1 MKGRVGSRIALM
13 VIVVSLSS
21 GAGCGGGGGGQNGND
36 NQPGETTPTP
46 TRTAISHSTTTP
58 ERTATAERSTT
69 PAETNTPGGS
79 TPAATA
85 TPTGTTASVVF
96 TVTTSAALGFQFT
109 ATYPTGKGSF
119 VGSANGVNC
128 TTASGGIFTKNDQD
142 DGNLIL
148 SVANTSPFTFPIF
161 IVCKFDVAGGQNLQA
176 EDLGITAKEVTDVNG
191 AVGDPDA
198 LTVVGAS

>member
-1 MKGRVGSRIALM
+1 MKGRVGSRIALT
-13 VIVVSLSS
+13 VIVVALSI
-21 GAGCGGGGGGQNGND
+21 GAGCGGGGGGGGQNGND
-36 NQPGETTPTP
+36 NQSGETTPTP
-46 TRTAISHSTTTP
+46 TVTAISHSTTTP
-58 ERTATAERSTT
+58 QHTATPER
-69 PAETNTPGGS
+69 
-79 TPAATA
+79 ATA
-85 TPTGTTASVVF
+85 TPTSTTANVVF

-148 SVANTSPFTFPIF
+148 SVANTSPVTFPIF
-161 IVCKFDVAGGQNLQA
+161 IVCKFDVASGQNLQD
-176 EDLGITAKEVTDVNG
+176 EDLGITTKDVTDVNG
-191 AVGDPDA
+191 AVGDPNA